1 MHSHVALVGTMGRET
16 RATWAKRIEEWRQSG
31 LDATAFAAKAG
42 VSPRAL
48 RWWRWRVGAK
58 APARKV
64 KSLELR
70 RDAVT
75 PMTFVELA
83 NVAESAPIEIVL
95 RNEIRVRV
103 GRAFDAAALARVLD
117 LVERR

>member
-1 MHSHVALVGTMGRET
+1 MRRET
-16 RATWAKRIEEWRQSG
+16 RATWAKRIEEWKRSG
-31 LDATAFAAKAG
+31 LDAPAFAAKAG
-42 VSPRAL
+42 VTPRAL

-58 APARKV
+58 APVRKA
-64 KSLELR
+64 KSLEVR

-75 PMTFVELA
+75 PMTFVEFA

-103 GRAFDAAALARVLD
+103 GRAFDDVALARVLD
-117 LVERR
+117 VLERR